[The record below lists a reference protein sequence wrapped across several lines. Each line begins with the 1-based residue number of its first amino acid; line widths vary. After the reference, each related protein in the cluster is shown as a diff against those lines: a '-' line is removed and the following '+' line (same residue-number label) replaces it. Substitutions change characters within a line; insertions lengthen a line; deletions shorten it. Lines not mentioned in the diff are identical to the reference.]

1 MRTTKPK
8 RNVAGFVDAGGQFHP
23 IRSPEYI
30 GGRKATAKD
39 RRKYSKVLGGDLGIE
54 KQKAA
59 LAEKWEDPWDREAR
73 LEREERERIER
84 EIDRDVHGS
93 KSERRSLLQFV
104 RDSGGIKRQFRFGGK
119 KAFGKRSEWDKG
131 EIDRLSYKETGK
143 RGLTSERGG
152 KTLDKMYQSARE
164 AGYDVGS
171 IDDMLARVEDE
182 AAGRGTTYA
191 TMGALAYNPK
201 KKDLRGPGVVEWNEA
216 VLKLVPMLRKRWP
229 DASDAALLKKAKAL
243 ATTMNRGGL
252 LKKNPGVTDLAAFA
266 NAVFTTMQIH
276 DHMTKKAPK
285 KKRSTA
291 KRRRN
296 PETQAQINARMAKV
310 RAARTVSG
318 KQSAV
323 NKANPAKKPT
333 ANRRSLIAPNP
344 RKRVTVPSKGRFYLM
359 TIGSGDDTLGVFIN
373 DRDGDGI
380 SKKFKTV
387 AAAKAYATKHR
398 LTLENPA
405 KAPRKVNPIFAPAWI
420 KKLIKTGPVKSVV
433 KNPSVSAA
441 MDTLRK
447 KGFYV
452 MSAGAGK
459 FWLHRNGKRSGLI
472 GESTLISRA
481 KKGAAASVKIPF
493 KLFDESTHPKR
504 NPTKA
509 TPTAAKRNGTKKA
522 VATKKANPRQIII
535 EGPTGKGTFFLRDTN
550 RNVWDGKSWRGFGA
564 AKEFSTWNAA
574 YLAYGRLMKKKRVVK
589 KANPKVV
596 KLPTGFKW
604 NRRASAFNGGDY
616 FEILDPQGLI
626 VGWGTTKTSALKTF
640 KKHSGKIRAG
650 RGFSKERAKR
660 IREAAKSLQ
669 FTVRNPTPKKA
680 APKRR
685 TNPVKV
691 PRSRLFENFQGR
703 TTSGVKWP
711 ESSPW
716 LGSQRLIQLGKL
728 HEIKLVGDKR
738 PIAVNPNRVILCA
751 TQTGKLAIVGQ
762 RFAKKN
768 PGMKSNEVS
777 FLGEIQHVVYET
789 YKPHHGDRP
798 KQLYIHELGEVT
810 GQRPKLYADH
820 LGFPIVRGG
829 AYSVRPE
836 GIVN

>member
-1 MRTTKPK
+1 M
-8 RNVAGFVDAGGQFHP
+8 
-23 IRSPEYI
+23 
-30 GGRKATAKD
+30 
-39 RRKYSKVLGGDLGIE
+39 
-54 KQKAA
+54 AA
-59 LAEKWEDPWDREAR
+59 L
-73 LEREERERIER
+73 
-84 EIDRDVHGS
+84 
-93 KSERRSLLQFV
+93 
-104 RDSGGIKRQFRFGGK
+104 
-119 KAFGKRSEWDKG
+119 
-131 EIDRLSYKETGK
+131 
-143 RGLTSERGG
+143 
-152 KTLDKMYQSARE
+152 
-164 AGYDVGS
+164 
-171 IDDMLARVEDE
+171 
-182 AAGRGTTYA
+182 
-191 TMGALAYNPK
+191 
-201 KKDLRGPGVVEWNEA
+201 
-216 VLKLVPMLRKRWP
+216 
-229 DASDAALLKKAKAL
+229 
-243 ATTMNRGGL
+243 
-252 LKKNPGVTDLAAFA
+252 A

-296 PETQAQINARMAKV
+296 PETQTQINARMAKV
-310 RAARTVSG
+310 RAAR
-318 KQSAV
+318 
-323 NKANPAKKPT
+323 KANPKPKAT
-333 ANRRSLIAPNP
+333 INGQRSTINP

-509 TPTAAKRNGTKKA
+509 TPTAAKRNGTKKT
-522 VATKKANPRQIII
+522 VATRKVNPGVKRFHEQFGI
-535 EGPTGKGTFFLRDTN
+535 GSTKYAVSFHDGRSKHRDGSDFFDIR
-550 RNVWDGKSWRGFGA
+550 
-564 AKEFSTWNAA
+564 
-574 YLAYGRLMKKKRVVK
+574 
-589 KANPKVV
+589 
-596 KLPTGFKW
+596 
-604 NRRASAFNGGDY
+604 
-616 FEILDPQGLI
+616 
-626 VGWGTTKTSALKTF
+626 TF
-640 KKHSGKIRAG
+640 KNK
-650 RGFSKERAKR
+650 AKKDAF
-660 IREAAKSLQ
+660 IKSLKQ
-669 FTVRNPTPKKA
+669 RGYIQRNPATPKKA

-703 TTSGVKWP
+703 TASTVRSLETSHH
-711 ESSPW
+711 
-716 LGSQRLIQLGKL
+716 LGSERLIQLGKL
-728 HEIKLVGDKR
+728 HEIKLVGMN
-738 PIAVNPNRVILCA
+738 PIKINPNRVVLCA
-751 TQTGKLAIVGQ
+751 TPKGKLAIAGQ

-768 PGMKSNEVS
+768 PGMKPNEVS

-820 LGFPIVRGG
+820 LGFPIVKGG

>member
-23 IRSPEYI
+23 IRSPQYI
-30 GGRKATAKD
+30 GSRKATAKD

-201 KKDLRGPGVVEWNEA
+201 KKNPGIA
-216 VLKLVPMLRKRWP
+216 DM
-229 DASDAALLKKAKAL
+229 AAL
-243 ATTMNRGGL
+243 
-252 LKKNPGVTDLAAFA
+252 A
-266 NAVFTTMQIH
+266 NAVFTTIQIH

-310 RAARTVSG
+310 RAAR
-318 KQSAV
+318 
-323 NKANPAKKPT
+323 KANPKPKAT
-333 ANRRSLIAPNP
+333 INDQRSTINP

-359 TIGSGDDTLGVFIN
+359 TIGQGDDTLGVFIN

-405 KAPRKVNPIFAPAWI
+405 KAPRKVNPTFAPAWI
-420 KKLIKTGPVKSVV
+420 KKLLAPVRTASGSDRVKTAKSNPTRKRAAASKV
-433 KNPSVSAA
+433 KNP
-441 MDTLRK
+441 
-447 KGFYV
+447 
-452 MSAGAGK
+452 
-459 FWLHRNGKRSGLI
+459 RSK
-472 GESTLISRA
+472 T
-481 KKGAAASVKIPF
+481 ASV
-493 KLFDESTHPKR
+493 
-504 NPTKA
+504 KA

-522 VATKKANPRQIII
+522 VATKKANPRIQTIKAGMKASDIDVRKPFRQPSNIIWCD
-535 EGPTGKGTFFLRDTN
+535 KCDKFQRD
-550 RNVWDGKSWRGFGA
+550 GHSHGA
-564 AKEFSTWNAA
+564 
-574 YLAYGRLMKKKRVVK
+574 LPPKKK
-589 KANPKVV
+589 P
-596 KLPTGFKW
+596 
-604 NRRASAFNGGDY
+604 
-616 FEILDPQGLI
+616 
-626 VGWGTTKTSALKTF
+626 
-640 KKHSGKIRAG
+640 
-650 RGFSKERAKR
+650 
-660 IREAAKSLQ
+660 
-669 FTVRNPTPKKA
+669 VR
-680 APKRR
+680 KRR
-685 TNPVKV
+685 TNPPKA

-703 TTSGVKWP
+703 TASTVRSLETSHH
-711 ESSPW
+711 
-716 LGSQRLIQLGKL
+716 LGSERLIQLGKL
-728 HEIKLVGDKR
+728 HEIKLVGMN
-738 PIAVNPNRVILCA
+738 PIKINPNRVVLCA
-751 TQTGKLAIVGQ
+751 TPKGKLAIAGQ

-768 PGMKSNEVS
+768 PGMKSNEIS
-777 FLGEIQHVVYET
+777 FLGEIEHVVYET
-789 YKPHHGDRP
+789 HKPHHGDRP
-798 KQLYIHELGEVT
+798 QQLYIHELGEIT

-820 LGFPIVRGG
+820 LGFPIVKGG